1 MKKFIILLF
10 MLLSF
15 SGCVSYG
22 SSQNIEEDKNITQ
35 ERIDGELIIHFIDV
49 GQGDSIFI
57 ELPNNKTML
66 IDGGEARFSSK
77 IINYIDSLGYKKINY
92 LLGTHPHADHIG
104 GLSAII
110 ETFDIENIYMPKKV
124 TNTKTY
130 EHLLTTI
137 MNKGLKI
144 KTALANLK
152 IINEG
157 NLQATI
163 VAPNSKKYSSLN
175 NYSIVLR
182 LIYENTSFLFTG
194 DAEELSEK
202 EIKENIKADVLKVG
216 HHGSSTSTSENFL
229 SRVSPKY
236 AIISVGE
243 NNSYNL
249 PNEETI
255 NKLNDYNCEIYETRK
270 KGTIIIKSDGNSYK
284 IITEK

>member
-1 MKKFIILLF
+1 MSTVVRGIW
-10 MLLSF
+10 
-15 SGCVSYG
+15 
-22 SSQNIEEDKNITQ
+22 
-35 ERIDGELIIHFIDV
+35 
-49 GQGDSIFI
+49 QGDSIFI

-77 IINYIDSLGYKKINY
+77 IINYIDSLGYKRINY

-157 NLQATI
+157 NLQAT
-163 VAPNSKKYSSLN
+163 
-175 NYSIVLR
+175 
-182 LIYENTSFLFTG
+182 
-194 DAEELSEK
+194 
-202 EIKENIKADVLKVG
+202 
-216 HHGSSTSTSENFL
+216 
-229 SRVSPKY
+229 
-236 AIISVGE
+236 
-243 NNSYNL
+243 
-249 PNEETI
+249 
-255 NKLNDYNCEIYETRK
+255 
-270 KGTIIIKSDGNSYK
+270 K
-284 IITEK
+284 IGRAHV

>member
-1 MKKFIILLF
+1 MKKFIILIII
-10 MLLSF
+10 LLSLCSCTPYDNSKDGKDAPMTTEKL
-15 SGCVSYG
+15 SG
-22 SSQNIEEDKNITQ
+22 KLT
-35 ERIDGELIIHFIDV
+35 IHFIDV

-66 IDGGEARFSSK
+66 IDGGESKYSSK
-77 IINYIDSLGYKKINY
+77 IISYIDSLGYNRIDY
-92 LLGTHPHADHIG
+92 LFGTHPHADHIG

-110 ETFDIENIYMPKKV
+110 ETFLIENIYMPKAV

-144 KTALANLK
+144 KTALANLEVL
-152 IINEG
+152 NEE

-175 NYSIVLR
+175 NYSIVLK
-182 LIYENTSFLFTG
+182 LVYGSTSYLFTG
-194 DAEELSEK
+194 DAEELSEN
-202 EIKENIKADVLKVG
+202 EIKGDIRADVLKVG
-216 HHGSSTSTSENFL
+216 HHGSKTSTSANFL
-229 SRVSPKY
+229 SRVLPKY

-249 PNEETI
+249 PNKEI
-255 NKLNDYNCEIYETRK
+255 IKRLKDYKCEIYETRNN
-270 KGTIIIKSDGNSYK
+270 GTIIIKSDGKNYK
-284 IITEK
+284 VITEK